1 MSGGTHTMTCE
12 AVCTDSYV
20 TKDISSPLNKTKTS
34 PRPPTV
40 LRDIFAIPRNS
51 FMFTTAY
58 RDTEAERGRVFQML
72 KGIDVLDFADISQTA
87 LAVGGLYEV
96 AQRAVYTLCAVAYAM
111 DLQMT
116 GFNWQDAMELGND
129 IATRLGLP
137 QLD

>member
-1 MSGGTHTMTCE
+1 MRPGENGVKNAAQNVPYSG
-12 AVCTDSYV
+12 
-20 TKDISSPLNKTKTS
+20 
-34 PRPPTV
+34 
-40 LRDIFAIPRNS
+40 
-51 FMFTTAY
+51 
-58 RDTEAERGRVFQML
+58 DTEAERGRVFQML

>member
-1 MSGGTHTMTCE
+1 MPKRKKKI
-12 AVCTDSYV
+12 AVLFATAHQAYV
-20 TKDISSPLNKTKTS
+20 
-34 PRPPTV
+34 
-40 LRDIFAIPRNS
+40 
-51 FMFTTAY
+51 
-58 RDTEAERGRVFQML
+58 QML
-72 KGIDVLDFADISQTA
+72 KGIDGLDFADISQTA